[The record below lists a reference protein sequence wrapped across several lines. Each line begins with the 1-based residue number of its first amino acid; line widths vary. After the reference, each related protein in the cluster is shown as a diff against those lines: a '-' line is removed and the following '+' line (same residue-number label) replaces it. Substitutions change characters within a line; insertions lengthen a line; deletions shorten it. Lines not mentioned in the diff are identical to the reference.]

1 MTGEILIERVFAAG
15 SMIILEYVDAA
26 GTVKNC
32 RTRVED
38 LEGNYLVLQTPVIDN
53 APVKF
58 RESQELTLKRLDDSK
73 QEAYVTNVF
82 VIDVRQGKIPLLVC
96 SKPKKVDRTSLRRFS
111 RFDVDLPLK
120 YTPSG
125 TPSGTDG
132 EDYVRDISLSGCYA
146 VLNPDPEVK
155 TGADLMLT
163 ITIPG
168 EAEFT
173 VSGRVIRTDPHVESK
188 TIGAAVEFYNISDT
202 IQEILYNY
210 IFQLQLT
217 SDTILGTTH
226 RED

>member
-1 MTGEILIERVFAAG
+1 VTGEILIEKIFAAG
-15 SMIILEYVDAA
+15 SRIILEYVDAGGA
-26 GTVKNC
+26 VNNC

-38 LEGNYLVLQTPVIDN
+38 LEGIYLVLQTPIIGNV
-53 APVKF
+53 PVKF

-125 TPSGTDG
+125 TDG
-132 EDYVRDISLSGCYA
+132 AGYVRDISLSGCYA